1 MRLKQLLD
9 GWHSARA
16 QEIDIKALLQNAVL
30 DILTALDMPEWPVSS
45 VILQSLCA
53 QLLSSLGMNSSE
65 TKLRELALEILGQIT
80 AKLTEDAVACD
91 NDDLLRVRDLVVN
104 YSEAGEGPP
113 ALQVWVWWWCVWCG
127 CCAYK

>member
-1 MRLKQLLD
+1 MLMKCIQCSVPSTPYEIARNAESSYAAAFQWSNYFWKQLLD

-53 QLLSSLGMNSSE
+53 QLLSSLGMN
-65 TKLRELALEILGQIT
+65 
-80 AKLTEDAVACD
+80 
-91 NDDLLRVRDLVVN
+91 
-104 YSEAGEGPP
+104 
-113 ALQVWVWWWCVWCG
+113 
-127 CCAYK
+127 